1 MSTSHRMTRRDTEP
15 AVGRD
20 IEAWCG
26 AAKCNRLQEHTI
38 VAMVGLQIVQVRCK
52 ICGGT
57 HKFKSAREA
66 VETTSR
72 PRAAGAASGEAVTPR
87 PKPAKPAAGAS
98 AAAGP
103 SKAAAAAANA
113 AQVLWQRA
121 MRERNTHNPLPYA
134 PTLQPKAGDVIQ
146 HPTFGLGL
154 VEGLLDGKAK
164 ILFATGVRLLV
175 VGREA
180 TL

>member
-1 MSTSHRMTRRDTEP
+1 MSTPHRMTRRDTEP

-26 AAKCNRLQEHTI
+26 SVKCNRLQEHTI
-38 VAMVGLQIVQVRCK
+38 MAMVGLQIVQVRCK

-66 VETTSR
+66 VESTSKPRASSSSGTTSSAQ
-72 PRAAGAASGEAVTPR
+72 PKAARSSSAS
-87 PKPAKPAAGAS
+87 S
-98 AAAGP
+98 APAGP
-103 SKAAAAAANA
+103 SKAAIAAANA
-113 AQVLWQRA
+113 AQVMWQRA
-121 MRERNTHNPLPYA
+121 LRERSIHNPAPYS
-134 PTLQPKAGDVIQ
+134 PSLQPKQGEVIS
-146 HPTFGLGL
+146 HPTFGLGV
-154 VEGLLDGKAK
+154 VEGLVDGKAK

-180 TL
+180 AS

>member
-26 AAKCNRLQEHTI
+26 SAKCNRLQEHTI
-38 VAMVGLQIVQVRCK
+38 MAMVGLQIVQVRCK

-66 VETTSR
+66 VEATSR
-72 PRAAGAASGEAVTPR
+72 PRATSASSSEAAAPRPKSPKPAASGGT
-87 PKPAKPAAGAS
+87 
-98 AAAGP
+98 AAGP
-103 SKAAAAAANA
+103 SKAQVAAANA

-121 MRERNTHNPLPYA
+121 MRERKTYNPLPYA
-134 PTLQPKAGDVIQ
+134 PTLQPKPGDVIQ
-146 HPTFGLGL
+146 HPSFGLGL

-175 VGREA
+175 VGRDLA
-180 TL
+180 L